1 MKKINIYRLS
11 VVIFTLVLIV
21 SAVTY
26 AKITQSEIAAQVLRL
41 HVIANSDSESD
52 QRLKI
57 AVRNRILSE
66 AADLFENTSSAAE
79 AAKVAEEK
87 LEYLTEIARDEV
99 KKQGFSYPVSV
110 KIGKVAFPVK
120 FYDDIMLPSGQYTAL
135 QITIGDGEGR
145 NWWCVMYPP
154 MCSLDGITSDN
165 SRSTLKDALSEN
177 DFNMVSSNGKGAQ
190 IRFKIVDLINSVF

>member
-11 VVIFTLVLIV
+11 VIIFTLVVIV

-26 AKITQSEIAAQVLRL
+26 AKITQSKIAAQVLRL

-66 AADLFENTSSAAE
+66 VSDLFENTSSAAE
-79 AAKVAEEK
+79 AAKIAEGK
-87 LEYLTEIARDEV
+87 LEFLTEIARDEV

-135 QITIGDGEGR
+135 QITIGSGGGR

-165 SRSTLKDALSEN
+165 SRSALKSALSES